1 MMRFIRYSY
10 KNSIGYGT
18 VSGDHVQPIS
28 SNFLGEG
35 WEASGS
41 PLALSDV
48 TVLSPVSPSKAVCV
62 GMNYHT
68 HMEEMKASL
77 PVTPVIFIK
86 PDTCVIGPGQEI
98 IPPTWLSG
106 RTDYEGELVIVI
118 GRTAKN
124 VSEKD
129 APSYIF
135 GYTIG
140 NDVTARDLQDP
151 HGQWTVA
158 KGFDTFL
165 PLGPAVVTGVD
176 VSDVTLE
183 TRVNGKVKQSSTTA
197 NLIFKPAYLVSY
209 ISQVMTLKP
218 GDIIMTG
225 TPGGIGSLAG
235 GDVVEITIEGIGTLS
250 NPVKK

>member
-1 MMRFIRYSY
+1 MEKFIRYSY
-10 KNSIGYGT
+10 KGIIGYGT
-18 VSGDHVQPIS
+18 VSGDHIQPLS
-28 SNFLGEG
+28 GNFLET
-35 WEASGS
+35 GS
-41 PLALSDV
+41 HAAGSTLPLNEV
-48 TVLSPVSPSKAVCV
+48 KVLSPVAPSKAVCV
-62 GMNYHT
+62 GLNYHA
-68 HMEEMKASL
+68 HMQEMKMDQ
-77 PVTPVIFIK
+77 PVKPVLFLK
-86 PDTCVIGPGQEI
+86 PDTSVIAPGDDI
-98 IPPTWLSG
+98 IPPTWLSE

-118 GRTAKN
+118 GKTASK

-129 APSYIF
+129 ASSYIF

-176 VSDVTLE
+176 VSDLKLE

-197 NLIFKPAYLVSY
+197 NLIFKPEYLVSY
-209 ISQVMTLKP
+209 ISHVMTLKP

-225 TPGGIGSLAG
+225 TPSGIGPVTG
-235 GDVVEITIEGIGTLS
+235 GDIIDITIEGIGTLS